1 MALLAQPKTGLQ
13 RTLNSSKLPACPSI
27 MASLLRAINDPD
39 STASDLAHSISADQ
53 GLTVRV
59 LRTINSAFYGLPR
72 PVRSVEE
79 AVFRLGFREI
89 SSLVLGLQMSDL
101 YKVASELTVSGE
113 ALWRHC
119 LLVAITGK
127 RISKRT
133 RIHKPEEIFTAGIL
147 HDIGKLMLFLHDT
160 AAARGVY
167 ASGLRGSPLL
177 EEERNAL
184 GFDHAS
190 LGGVML
196 RKWDIPEELAR
207 LVENHHNEQAMVSD
221 KAVALLIAADA
232 LSYAVK
238 RDKDGA
244 QANVRIEL
252 NDDLLPA
259 HAVTLL
265 GLESTDLIILANESV
280 QEFDEFVRTIA

>member
-1 MALLAQPKTGLQ
+1 MSLLTQPKPNMQ

-27 MASLLRAINDPD
+27 LASLMRAINDPE
-39 STASDLAHSISADQ
+39 STATDLAHAISADQ

-89 SSLVLGLQMSDL
+89 SSLVLGLQMTDL
-101 YKVASELTVSGE
+101 YKVAAELKVGGE
-113 ALWRHC
+113 ELWRHC

-127 RISKRT
+127 RISKHT

-147 HDIGKLMLFLHDT
+147 HDIGKLMLYLHDT
-160 AAARGVY
+160 PAARGVY
-167 ASGLRGSPLL
+167 ASGLRGAPLL

-184 GFDHAS
+184 GFDHAG
-190 LGGVML
+190 LGGIML
-196 RKWDIPEELAR
+196 RKWDIPEELAC
-207 LVENHHNEQAMVSD
+207 LVENHHNEQAMVSE
-221 KAVALLIAADA
+221 KAVALLIVADA
-232 LSYAVK
+232 LAYAVK

-252 NDDLLPA
+252 NDNLLPA
-259 HAVTLL
+259 QAIALL
-265 GLESTDLIILANESV
+265 GLENTELIGLANESV
-280 QEFDEFVRTIA
+280 LEFDEFIRTIA